1 MNKVVI
7 DIRKNVPLKKIKEL
21 ERISNDAFHNRAGT
35 VENSSGIPYRFLYS
49 GDENMFCCL
58 QLGMLELEDKTD
70 FLSYVEACTWIDDED
85 PQENTDILAEIQTP
99 IM

>member
-58 QLGMLELEDKTD
+58 QLGVLELEDKTD
-70 FLSYVEACTWIDDED
+70 FLSYVEAWTWIDDED

>member
-1 MNKVVI
+1 
-7 DIRKNVPLKKIKEL
+7 
-21 ERISNDAFHNRAGT
+21 
-35 VENSSGIPYRFLYS
+35 
-49 GDENMFCCL
+49 MFCCL

-70 FLSYVEACTWIDDED
+70 FLSYVEAWKWIDDED

>member
-1 MNKVVI
+1 MIKVVI

-70 FLSYVEACTWIDDED
+70 FLSYVEAWTWIDDED

>member
-1 MNKVVI
+1 MIKVVI
-7 DIRKNVPLKKIKEL
+7 DICKNVPLKKIKEL
-21 ERISNDAFHNRAGT
+21 ERISSDAFHNWAGR
-35 VENSSGIPYRFLYS
+35 VENSSNIPYRFLYS
-49 GDENMFCCL
+49 GDKNMFCCL

-70 FLSYVEACTWIDDED
+70 FLSYVEAWTWIDDED

>member
-7 DIRKNVPLKKIKEL
+7 DIRKNVPLKKMKEL
-21 ERISNDAFHNRAGT
+21 ERISSDAFHNRAGT
-35 VENSSGIPYRFLYS
+35 VENSSNIPYRFLYS

-58 QLGMLELEDKTD
+58 QLG
-70 FLSYVEACTWIDDED
+70 AWTWIDDED

>member
-1 MNKVVI
+1 MIKVVI
-7 DIRKNVPLKKIKEL
+7 DICKNVPLKKIKEL

-70 FLSYVEACTWIDDED
+70 FLSYVEAWTWIDDED